1 MATYG
6 LSTKTAG
13 GLSQIQFTTRL
24 PRLLGEVIT
33 GLSDGAITVPEF
45 AGRVP
50 VYQLSAVAGS
60 TIGFTTAPVIS
71 ISGTTLSW
79 TFGVAPAYRVSA
91 RVTYGVLG

>member
-6 LSTKTAG
+6 VRTKAAG
-13 GLSQIQFTTRL
+13 GLSQVEFTTRL
-24 PRLLGEVIT
+24 PRLIGEVNT

-50 VYQLSAVAGS
+50 IYQLSAVAGS

-79 TFGVAPAYRVSA
+79 TFGVASAYRVNA